1 MAITTK
7 TGRTMN
13 ITPKS
18 ILAPA
23 MPIVQT
29 PTPVQQPTVA

>member
-13 ITPKS
+13 ITPKN
-18 ILAPA
+18 ILAPTT
-23 MPIVQT
+23 PVVQS